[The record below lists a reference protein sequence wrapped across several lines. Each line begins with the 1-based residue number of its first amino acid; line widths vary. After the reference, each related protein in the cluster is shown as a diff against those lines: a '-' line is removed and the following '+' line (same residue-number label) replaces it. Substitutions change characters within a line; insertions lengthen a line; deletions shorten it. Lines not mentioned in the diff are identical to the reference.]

1 MTKSQALYSFWAS
14 FGWPA
19 INEQSDI
26 SEETAWALGLDKK
39 RIEYEDSTGDFTGSV
54 ALTASLFHYSE
65 SWAEVRAKALEIRE
79 FIGHGYRVPIDG
91 GYLWIKA
98 RNPFTTDGSGS
109 SDYKDSDKSWRRV
122 ILNIEADFLT
132 AI

>member
-1 MTKSQALYSFWAS
+1 MTKSQALYNFWAS

-91 GYLWIKA
+91 GYLWIV
-98 RNPFTTDGSGS
+98 RGQPFAQRMNDE
-109 SDYKDSDKSWRRV
+109 DDMIRR
-122 ILNIEADFLT
+122 IYIMLNAEFLT
-132 AI
+132 AY